1 MRKMYFAMIPKRS
14 LLEEAAI
21 VAGVV
26 AGVYYGAKALL
37 GEEKVRS
44 LLTQAKDLVIGGR
57 DKALGAAQG
66 GENPEEPDMGAAEEA
81 SIVERL
87 RRAYQKEQ

>member
-26 AGVYYGAKALL
+26 AGVYYGAKTLL
-37 GEEKVRS
+37 GEEKVKG
-44 LLTQAKDLVIGGR
+44 LLTQAKDLVIGGKDR
-57 DKALGAAQG
+57 ALGAVSSA
-66 GENPEEPDMGAAEEA
+66 ETVEEPDLGAAEEE

-87 RRAYQKEQ
+87 RRAYKKEQ